1 MSVRLGSVAVVLLL
15 VVAACGDDDGGGT
28 TTSAGGGVTTAPPAP
43 TELRFTFDGV
53 TGVDGRILVA
63 MVSAADGAIVGT
75 ACLPADAD
83 PFSGMAVVATAAPDN
98 PCGHDAPYGV
108 PLTTAGAFTYFVAAF
123 EPGSQVT
130 EIEPGEVHREHR
142 LVAPDGKHE
151 QVPRC
156 SPQRPNR
163 QERHRHPCQ
172 NLDG

>member
-15 VVAACGDDDGGGT
+15 VVAACGDDGGGT

-53 TGVDGRILVA
+53 TGVDGKILVA
-63 MVSAADGAIVGT
+63 MVSGADGAIAGT

-108 PLTTAGAFTYFVAAF
+108 RLTTAGAFTYFVAAF

-130 EIEPGEVHREHR
+130 EVCSRGEVTVQGPTEVVITAAD
-142 LVAPDGKHE
+142 LSGANCG
-151 QVPRC
+151 
-156 SPQRPNR
+156 
-163 QERHRHPCQ
+163 
-172 NLDG
+172 G